1 MYDSSQ
7 PSQAVQAEVAVDFS
21 DPRSYRHWCR
31 DIIRFA
37 DLDAGGHVNNTAFA
51 TFFETGR
58 VNFFADARGRG
69 RAAHEPVLAVRLTFE
84 LRSELFYPGE
94 VDIATKLTRLGNSS
108 LTLNQG
114 LFEAGQCAATA
125 ECVMVVVDP
134 VGRKPKRIPD
144 ALRQKMLEVA
154 G

>member
-1 MYDSSQ
+1 MNDSSQ

-94 VDIATKLTRLGNSS
+94 VDTAMLDTDHQRLQPGEAEMVMQPEDIA
-108 LTLNQG
+108 
-114 LFEAGQCAATA
+114 AA
-125 ECVMVVVDP
+125 VVFAARTHP
-134 VGRKPKRIPD
+134 R
-144 ALRQKMLEVA
+144 ALVA
-154 G
+154 DVYMQPSRHRNR